1 MAKNKVKVEYDV
13 DMEKERR
20 KKQQKNGKPGFAI
33 RRSNILLYGLLL
45 VVEVLF
51 YYFLTPAINVHTS
64 GFWTWVIL
72 TLAAIGFC
80 SFDFKG
86 TRITKKGN
94 IKEAVGSTKVVMVSF
109 TTILV
114 LIVGLIIGGLAS
126 SKLLRASKYAGIIKV
141 EDGDFATDVPESE
154 NINNIALMDTDSARI
169 IGDRA
174 IGSLSDVVSQYQ
186 VSETYSTIDYNGVPM
201 KVAPLEYAGFI
212 KYLNNKDAG
221 IPGYVLVDPVK
232 NEADYVKLEKPI
244 QYSSSAYFG
253 KNLQRHVQ
261 LSYPTYDFNGYYFEL
276 DNEGNPYYICPVLK
290 PNAGLFGAKD
300 VKGIVICDPCS
311 GNCEYM
317 DLGDIPNWVDRVYD
331 GDLLCDR
338 YNWYGMLSGG
348 FINSKIGNKG
358 CKVTTDDYGYKVM
371 DGDVWV
377 YTGVTSVNGDQS
389 NIGFVLMNSRTAE
402 SKYFAI
408 AGAEE
413 HSAMSSAEGQV
424 QNLGYTSSF
433 PSLINIGNVP
443 TYIMVLKDNA
453 GLVKMYA
460 LVNVEKYSIVAT
472 DATQKEALAS
482 YRKLLAENSI
492 TTSGN
497 DVSEDTLSKKI
508 TVTQIRYIT
517 VENETYV
524 YITAKDRSVYKQN
537 FADNESLIKIEEGDV
552 ITVHYMEGDDGV
564 NMLFSYE

>member
-109 TTILV
+109 TAILV

-126 SKLLRASKYAGIIKV
+126 SQLFRASKYAGIIKV

-169 IGDRA
+169 IGDRS

-212 KYLNNKDAG
+212 KYLKLLVQGRIFSLDFFRSHWVFIASVVFLFWLSIANRYVCQTKVETIKD
-221 IPGYVLVDPVK
+221 L
-232 NEADYVKLEKPI
+232 
-244 QYSSSAYFG
+244 
-253 KNLQRHVQ
+253 R
-261 LSYPTYDFNGYYFEL
+261 FEL
-276 DNEGNPYYICPVLK
+276 S
-290 PNAGLFGAKD
+290 NAKTERVRATAR
-300 VKGIVICDPCS
+300 
-311 GNCEYM
+311 YM
-317 DLGDIPNWVDRVYD
+317 
-331 GDLLCDR
+331 
-338 YNWYGMLSGG
+338 
-348 FINSKIGNKG
+348 
-358 CKVTTDDYGYKVM
+358 
-371 DGDVWV
+371 
-377 YTGVTSVNGDQS
+377 
-389 NIGFVLMNSRTAE
+389 
-402 SKYFAI
+402 
-408 AGAEE
+408 
-413 HSAMSSAEGQV
+413 
-424 QNLGYTSSF
+424 
-433 PSLINIGNVP
+433 
-443 TYIMVLKDNA
+443 
-453 GLVKMYA
+453 GLVRHSRIIA
-460 LVNVEKYSIVAT
+460 LVNENKLGLEIPDTPPVKLIPQ
-472 DATQKEALAS
+472 DGDKE
-482 YRKLLAENSI
+482 
-492 TTSGN
+492 
-497 DVSEDTLSKKI
+497 
-508 TVTQIRYIT
+508 
-517 VENETYV
+517 
-524 YITAKDRSVYKQN
+524 
-537 FADNESLIKIEEGDV
+537 
-552 ITVHYMEGDDGV
+552 
-564 NMLFSYE
+564 